1 MNLNDTTFVIGTMQS
16 NSPNGPVSHPLNY
29 NIENN
34 NNNVFIEKNKYEE
47 SINYTKQFLFY
58 KVFDL
63 QFQKALTFKF
73 EIVSLHVGD
82 IIDFITKTTGIKK
95 LIVWLTKG
103 NCGCEARRIKFNEW
117 FKIKLPILKF
127 QPLMYSDIVNLKRHK
142 NIKLQENKFK
152 EYHQL
157 NSNKTQKEI
166 EKQKIFEQLYGSSTY
181 SSVSQTPEQ
190 AANNPKSST
199 NKKQGCGCE
208 AKKQLKKNVN
218 IV

>member
-16 NSPNGPVSHPLNY
+16 NSPNGPVFHPLNY
-29 NIENN
+29 NVENQN
-34 NNNVFIEKNKYEE
+34 NDVFIEKNKYEE

-58 KVFDL
+58 KVFNFE
-63 QFQKALTFKF
+63 FQKALTFKF
-73 EIVSLHVGD
+73 ETVSLHIGD

-117 FKIKLPILKF
+117 FKVKLPILKF

-142 NIKLQENKFK
+142 NIKRQENKFK
-152 EYHQL
+152 EYQQF
-157 NSNKTQKEI
+157 NRDKTQKEI

-190 AANNPKSST
+190 SANDLKSPT
-199 NKKQGCGCE
+199 NKKQGCGCG
-208 AKKQLKKNVN
+208 AKKQLKKTVN